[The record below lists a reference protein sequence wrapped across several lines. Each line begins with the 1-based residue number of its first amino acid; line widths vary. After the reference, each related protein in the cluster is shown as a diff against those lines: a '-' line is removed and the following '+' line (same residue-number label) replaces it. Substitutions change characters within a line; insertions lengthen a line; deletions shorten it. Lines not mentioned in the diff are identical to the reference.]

1 MEAKAKIVTKENH
14 AENSKGG
21 GKKLPWMNTNKKYSD
36 SLSKDSTEVISSS
49 GKIIATITQLKPPVG
64 TISNIC
70 QPASDQYKV
79 PVQLTDLRLAGYFIN
94 LYQNSIRYWYDAGK
108 WIDYDGKRWATNSPG
123 GPYKFIKPMLKA
135 LLKFAASIQNA
146 DTKEDFLKNL
156 HKRESMSGH
165 KSLISMSEK
174 QPQACIETKKLDQ
187 NIWLLNCRNG
197 TIHLKTGTIQPH
209 RYDDY
214 ITKIVDIEYDPSAT
228 CPEFMKFLSK
238 TFDNDVELISYMQRW
253 FGYCLTGSVA
263 EQVFQIWHG
272 TGSNGKGVLSNI
284 LGYLLGEYDVAV
296 NSFLLTQ
303 RNSGGGD
310 NNTLSELAKLP
321 GKRVARISEIEQ
333 NARLAEALIKNMT
346 GGDPITCRALYLN
359 PIVFEP
365 MFKIMLSCNHLPQV
379 RGTDYGIWRRIHK
392 VPFSVTIP
400 KEEQDTNLTDKL
412 RGELPGILN
421 WAIAGCMAWQKIG
434 LNPPAVVIAA
444 TAEYQNSED
453 MFASWLQECCV
464 LGGMNTTKA
473 SLLLES
479 YVKYSG
485 WKGMSHK
492 KFGGMLKE
500 HGFEKS
506 TSNGVVWHGLELL
519 EPLDG
524 ISEKSDGKTQSGGF
538 PKNASDSSNSPAT
551 SMYADML

>member
-1 MEAKAKIVTKENH
+1 MI
-14 AENSKGG
+14 S
-21 GKKLPWMNTNKKYSD
+21 WMNTKTKHSD
-36 SLSKDSTEVISSS
+36 NLSKDSTVVISSS
-49 GKIIATITQLKPPVG
+49 GKKIATITQLKPLAG
-64 TISNIC
+64 TIGKVC
-70 QPASDQYKV
+70 QPAGDQYKV
-79 PVQLTDLRLAGYFIN
+79 PVQLTDLRLAEYFIN
-94 LYQNSIRYWYDAGK
+94 LYQKSLRYWHDAGK
-108 WIDYDGKRWATNSPG
+108 WVDYDGKRWTTNSPG
-123 GPYKFIKPMLKA
+123 GPHKYIKPMLKA
-135 LLKFAASIQNA
+135 LHEFAASIHDA
-146 DTKEDFLKNL
+146 ATKEDFLKNL

-165 KSLISMSEK
+165 NSLISMAEK

-187 NIWLLNCRNG
+187 NIWLLNCLNG
-197 TIHLKTGTIQPH
+197 TINLKSGTIQPH

-214 ITKIVDIEYDPSAT
+214 ITKIVNIEFDPSAT
-228 CPEFMKFLSK
+228 CPEFMKFISQIL
-238 TFDNDVELISYMQRW
+238 DNDVELISYMQRW

-263 EQVFQIWHG
+263 EQVFHIWHG
-272 TGSNGKGVLSNI
+272 NGSNGKGVLANI
-284 LGYLLGEYDVAV
+284 LGDLLGEYDVAV
-296 NSFLLTQ
+296 NSFLLIQ

-359 PIVFEP
+359 PIEFEP
-365 MFKIMLSCNHLPQV
+365 MFKIILSCNHLPQV

-400 KEEQDTNLTDKL
+400 KEEQDQNLTVKL

-421 WAIAGCMAWQKIG
+421 WAIAGCMAWQKIR
-434 LNPPAVVIAA
+434 LNPPAVVTAA

-453 MFASWLQECCV
+453 MFSSWLQECCV
-464 LGGMNTTKA
+464 LGGLNTTKA

-485 WKGMSHK
+485 WKGISHK

-500 HGFEKS
+500 YGFEKS

-519 EPLDG
+519 EPSDPF
-524 ISEKSDGKTQSGGF
+524 SEKSHENTTHFSNF
-538 PKNASDSSNSPAT
+538 PKNASNSSNGSEV
-551 SMYADML
+551 SEYADQL